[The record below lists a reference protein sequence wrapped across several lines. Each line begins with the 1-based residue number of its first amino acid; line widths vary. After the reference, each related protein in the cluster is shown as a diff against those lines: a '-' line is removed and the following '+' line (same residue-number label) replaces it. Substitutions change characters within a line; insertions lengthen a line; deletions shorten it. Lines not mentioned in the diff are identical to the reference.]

1 MVTSKPRAFHAPA
14 TIPRMRWL
22 VLLCVGR
29 SRPATAAPTSR
40 AEARRRGAI
49 ASHSPAAI
57 RPPRLGN
64 DALWLTKRVL
74 KGSIRAPCR
83 IRAVT
88 MTGLRPVRW
97 RPDHLYMSETRASAR
112 LRRAVRA
119 IILADDRVLLCR
131 FGFPHPAVPAGATV
145 VWAAPGGGIEPGELP
160 LAALRRELHEETGV
174 VIDAD
179 PPHVWHQEVAAPG
192 HADGYD
198 GVVNDYFLVRT
209 TRFDP
214 RGALSDDELA
224 VEHIT
229 GMRWWRHR
237 DIAEYSGTDLFSPR
251 DIATP
256 LAALIAG
263 DIPDT
268 PVMLGL

>member
-1 MVTSKPRAFHAPA
+1 MR
-14 TIPRMRWL
+14 IRGRMAL
-22 VLLCVGR
+22 KVH
-29 SRPATAAPTSR
+29 
-40 AEARRRGAI
+40 RRGRR
-49 ASHSPAAI
+49 SSDTP
-57 RPPRLGN
+57 
-64 DALWLTKRVL
+64 
-74 KGSIRAPCR
+74 
-83 IRAVT
+83 
-88 MTGLRPVRW
+88 
-97 RPDHLYMSETRASAR
+97 ASAR

-119 IILADDRVLLCR
+119 IILADDDRVLLCR

-160 LAALRRELHEETGV
+160 LAAVRRELHQETGV

-229 GMRWWRHR
+229 AEPTCSHRVTSLHRWRR
-237 DIAEYSGTDLFSPR
+237 
-251 DIATP
+251 
-256 LAALIAG
+256 
-263 DIPDT
+263 
-268 PVMLGL
+268 

>member
-1 MVTSKPRAFHAPA
+1 
-14 TIPRMRWL
+14 
-22 VLLCVGR
+22 
-29 SRPATAAPTSR
+29 
-40 AEARRRGAI
+40 
-49 ASHSPAAI
+49 
-57 RPPRLGN
+57 
-64 DALWLTKRVL
+64 
-74 KGSIRAPCR
+74 
-83 IRAVT
+83 
-88 MTGLRPVRW
+88 
-97 RPDHLYMSETRASAR
+97 MSETPASAR

-119 IILADDRVLLCR
+119 IILADDDRVLLCR

>member
-1 MVTSKPRAFHAPA
+1 
-14 TIPRMRWL
+14 
-22 VLLCVGR
+22 
-29 SRPATAAPTSR
+29 
-40 AEARRRGAI
+40 
-49 ASHSPAAI
+49 
-57 RPPRLGN
+57 
-64 DALWLTKRVL
+64 
-74 KGSIRAPCR
+74 
-83 IRAVT
+83 

-97 RPDHLYMSETRASAR
+97 RPDHLYMSETPAPVR

-119 IILADDRVLLCR
+119 IILADDDRVLLCR
-131 FGFPHPAVPAGATV
+131 FGLPHPAVPAGAMV

-237 DIAEYSGTDLFSPR
+237 DIAEDSGTDLFSPR
-251 DIATP
+251 DIAKA
-256 LAALIAG
+256 LAALIEFH
-263 DIPDT
+263 IPDT